1 MITNNPIPAE
11 LALIASP
18 DKAAVVVSSI
28 EPRREQNVET
38 SNMPARERSEAVGG
52 AYSATREG
60 RRLNMLGF
68 NSHLL
73 DRDGTVNRNMG

>member
-1 MITNNPIPAE
+1 MPPTDVARVDSNDLGRDSNAE
-11 LALIASP
+11 T
-18 DKAAVVVSSI
+18 SSI
-28 EPRREQNVET
+28 
-38 SNMPARERSEAVGG
+38 PARERADAVGG

-73 DRDGTVNRNMG
+73 DRDGAGNRNVG

>member
-1 MITNNPIPAE
+1 MPPNDVIGAASNEHGRESNAE
-11 LALIASP
+11 T
-18 DKAAVVVSSI
+18 SSI
-28 EPRREQNVET
+28 PV
-38 SNMPARERSEAVGG
+38 RERAEAVGG

-73 DRDGTVNRNMG
+73 DRDSAGNRNVG